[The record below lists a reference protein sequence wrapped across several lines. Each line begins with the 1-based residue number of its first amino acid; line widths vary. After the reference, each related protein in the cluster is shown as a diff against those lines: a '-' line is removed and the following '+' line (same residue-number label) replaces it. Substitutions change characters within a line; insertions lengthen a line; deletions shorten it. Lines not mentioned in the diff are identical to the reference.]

1 MKTGRPPAGGDAG
14 ELRARAEERLRARQE
29 SASLASGNEADTLRL
44 LHELQVHQVELELQ
58 NAELERSRDALEA
71 ALERYTDLYDFAPVG
86 YLTLTRDGGIY
97 SANLTAADLLGVPR
111 ARLLGRRF
119 GTFLPLSERPAFH
132 SFLERTLTDTQRE
145 TCEVSLEPGGS
156 GGRVFRVEA
165 TASPSGN
172 ECRVALLDVTGERA
186 AQAEVLRISAGLE
199 AAVHERTAELQEA
212 NVELEAFVHCIS
224 HDLRAP
230 LRAISGFA
238 QALAEDFGDELPA
251 PAGNRLARIRAAAG
265 RMGAIIDD
273 LLRLSHVGR
282 SDLAMTSVDLARLSR
297 EIVADLASGSPER
310 HVETT
315 VHDSIVVRGDERL
328 LRLMLENLLGNA
340 WKFTAATPAARIEVD
355 GRKVAGG
362 QVELLVRDNGAGFD
376 MDHVGKLFR
385 PFQRLH
391 ADNRFPG
398 TGIGLA
404 IVGSIVKRHQ
414 GSVRAEGAAGAGA
427 TFRVKLPASEDPV
440 RGTGAV

>member
-1 MKTGRPPAGGDAG
+1 MRTGRPPSPGDT
-14 ELRARAEERLRARQE
+14 ERLRARAEERLRAGRE
-29 SASLASGNEADTLRL
+29 AASPAGGNEADALRL

-58 NAELERSRDALEA
+58 NAELERSRDELEA

-119 GTFLPLSERPAFH
+119 VTFLPFPERPLFDA
-132 SFLERTLTDTQRE
+132 FLERTLTDTQRE
-145 TCEVSLEPGGS
+145 TCEVSLEPS
-156 GGRVFRVEA
+156 GGGKRTFRVEA

-199 AAVHERTAELQEA
+199 AAVQERTAELVAA

-230 LRAISGFA
+230 LRTISGFA
-238 QALAEDFGDELPA
+238 QALVEDCGEELPA
-251 PAGNRLARIRAAAG
+251 LAGDHLARIRAGAG

-282 SDLAMTSVDLARLSR
+282 SDLAWTSVDLAGPCR
-297 EIVADLASGSPER
+297 EILAELAAGSPAR
-310 HVETT
+310 IVVTT
-315 VHDSIVVRGDERL
+315 VPEAVLVRGDERL

-340 WKFTAATPAARIEVD
+340 WKFTAETPEARIEV
-355 GRKVAGG
+355 GSRPAAGG
-362 QVELLVRDNGAGFD
+362 QVEVFVRDNGAGFE
-376 MDHVGKLFR
+376 MDHAGKLFR

-391 ADNRFPG
+391 ADDRYPG

-404 IVGSIVKRHQ
+404 LVATIVKRHG
-414 GSVRAEGAAGAGA
+414 GSVRAEGAVGGGA
-427 TFRVKLPASEDPV
+427 TFHVFLPAAEDP
-440 RGTGAV
+440 A

>member
-29 SASLASGNEADTLRL
+29 SASLASGRVADTLRL

-119 GTFLPLSERPAFH
+119 GTFLPLSERPAFDT
-132 SFLERTLTDTQRE
+132 FLERTLTDSQRE

-199 AAVHERTAELQEA
+199 AAVRERTAELQEA

-251 PAGNRLARIRAAAG
+251 PAGNRLARIRAGAG

-297 EIVADLASGSPER
+297 EILADLASGSPER

-315 VHDSIVVRGDERL
+315 VPDSIVVRGDERL

-355 GRKVAGG
+355 GRKVAGD

-391 ADNRFPG
+391 ADDRFPG

-427 TFRVKLPASEDPV
+427 TFRLQLPASEDPV

>member
-1 MKTGRPPAGGDAG
+1 MKTGRPPSGSDAG
-14 ELRARAEERLRARQE
+14 QLRARAEERLRARKE
-29 SASLASGNEADTLRL
+29 AASLASANEADALRL

-119 GTFLPLSERPAFH
+119 GTFLPVPERPLFD

-145 TCEVSLEPGGS
+145 TCEVSLEPNG
-156 GGRVFRVEA
+156 GGRRSFRVEA

-199 AAVHERTAELQEA
+199 AAVRERTAELQTA

-238 QALAEDFGDELPA
+238 QALVEDCGDELPA
-251 PAGNRLARIRAAAG
+251 LAGDHLARIRAGAG

-282 SDLAMTSVDLARLSR
+282 SDLAVTSVDLARLCR
-297 EIVADLASGSPER
+297 EILAELAAGSPDR
-310 HVETT
+310 HVETSVPET
-315 VHDSIVVRGDERL
+315 VLVRGDERL
-328 LRLMLENLLGNA
+328 LRLLLENLLGNA
-340 WKFTAATPAARIEVD
+340 WKFTAETPNGRIEV
-355 GRKVAGG
+355 GSHPEAGG
-362 QVELLVRDNGAGFD
+362 QVELFVRDNGAGFD
-376 MDHVGKLFR
+376 MDRAGKLFR

-391 ADNRFPG
+391 VEDRYPG

-404 IVGSIVKRHQ
+404 LVATIVKRHS
-414 GSVRAEGAAGAGA
+414 GSVRAEGAVGGGA
-427 TFRVKLPASEDPV
+427 TFRVRLPAADSPP
-440 RGTGAV
+440 

>member
-1 MKTGRPPAGGDAG
+1 VKTGRPPSGSDAG
-14 ELRARAEERLRARQE
+14 QLRARAEERLRARQE
-29 SASLASGNEADTLRL
+29 SASLASGREADTLRL

-86 YLTLTRDGGIY
+86 YLTLTRDGSIY

-119 GTFLPLSERPAFH
+119 GTFLPLSGRPAFD

-156 GGRVFRVEA
+156 GRRVFRVEA

-199 AAVHERTAELQEA
+199 AAVRERTAELQAA
-212 NVELEAFVHCIS
+212 NVELESFVQCIS

-238 QALAEDFGDELPA
+238 QALVEDCGDELPA
-251 PAGNRLARIRAAAG
+251 LAGDHLARIRAGAG

-282 SDLAMTSVDLARLSR
+282 SDLAMTSVDLARLCR
-297 EIVADLASGSPER
+297 EVLTELAEGSPDR
-310 HVETT
+310 QVETS
-315 VHDSIVVRGDERL
+315 VPEAILVRGDEPL

-340 WKFTAATPAARIEVD
+340 WKFTAETPKGRIEV
-355 GRKVAGG
+355 GSRPEAGG
-362 QVELLVRDNGAGFD
+362 QVELIVRDNGAGFD
-376 MDHVGKLFR
+376 MDHAGKLFR

-391 ADNRFPG
+391 EMDRYPG

-404 IVGSIVKRHQ
+404 LVAAIVKRHS
-414 GSVRAEGAAGAGA
+414 GSVRAEGAVGGGA
-427 TFRVKLPASEDPV
+427 TFHVRLPAAESP
-440 RGTGAV
+440 A

>member
-1 MKTGRPPAGGDAG
+1 MKTGRPPSGSDAG
-14 ELRARAEERLRARQE
+14 QLRARAEERLRARQE
-29 SASLASGNEADTLRL
+29 SASLASGREADTLRL

-86 YLTLTRDGGIY
+86 YLTLTRDGSIY

-119 GTFLPLSERPAFH
+119 GTFLPLSGRPAFD

-156 GGRVFRVEA
+156 GRRVFRVEA

-199 AAVHERTAELQEA
+199 AAVRERTAELQAA
-212 NVELEAFVHCIS
+212 NVELESFVQCIS

-238 QALAEDFGDELPA
+238 QALVEDCGDELPA
-251 PAGNRLARIRAAAG
+251 LAGDHLARIRAGAG

-282 SDLAMTSVDLARLSR
+282 SDLAMTSVDLARLCR
-297 EIVADLASGSPER
+297 EVLTELAEGSPDR
-310 HVETT
+310 QVETS
-315 VHDSIVVRGDERL
+315 VPEAILVRGDEPL

-340 WKFTAATPAARIEVD
+340 WKFTAETPKGRIEV
-355 GRKVAGG
+355 GSRPEAGG
-362 QVELLVRDNGAGFD
+362 QVELIVRDNGAGFD
-376 MDHVGKLFR
+376 MDHAGKLFR

-391 ADNRFPG
+391 EMDRYPG

-404 IVGSIVKRHQ
+404 LVAAIVKRHS
-414 GSVRAEGAAGAGA
+414 GSVRAEGAVGGGA
-427 TFRVKLPASEDPV
+427 TFHVRLPAAESP
-440 RGTGAV
+440 A

>member
-29 SASLASGNEADTLRL
+29 SASLASGREADTLRL

-391 ADNRFPG
+391 ADERFPG

-427 TFRVKLPASEDPV
+427 TFRVQLPASEDPV